1 MKDENRTLTL
11 DDFDH
16 RLIVR
21 ALNDLRTDQ
30 VQQKKPT
37 EDIDDLMLNSLGF
50 LLGYGIYLLVKVIK
64 RIHKRRKGRK

>member
-11 DDFDH
+11 DYFDH

-37 EDIDDLMLNSLGF
+37 EDIDDLMLR
-50 LLGYGIYLLVKVIK
+50 VIDAPK
-64 RIHKRRKGRK
+64 TKHRKRRRDAR